1 MSQTE
6 LSSSA
11 AGPSDA
17 RMVEH
22 AAGSAAVPVAD
33 PAVDPVDEHAAEHAA
48 DAMIERRYPSDI
60 DRLREVVGTDVLPRY
75 RDEQAI
81 AASAQ
86 ASERW
91 PHLVAVADARAGA
104 ASVSPLS
111 QSSKH
116 PAGTR

>member
-1 MSQTE
+1 MPGMSQTE

-11 AGPSDA
+11 GPSDA
-17 RMVEH
+17 RMV
-22 AAGSAAVPVAD
+22 
-33 PAVDPVDEHAAEHAA
+33 EHAAEHAA

-60 DRLREVVGTDVLPRY
+60 DRLREVVGTDVLPHY

-81 AASAQ
+81 VASEQ

-104 ASVSPLS
+104 ASASPLS

-116 PAGTR
+116 SAGTR

>member
-1 MSQTE
+1 MPGMSQTE

-11 AGPSDA
+11 AGPSDV

-22 AAGSAAVPVAD
+22 AAGSVAA
-33 PAVDPVDEHAAEHAA
+33 PAVDPVGEHAAEHAA

-60 DRLREVVGTDVLPRY
+60 DRLREVVGADVLPHY

-81 AASAQ
+81 VASEQ

-91 PHLVAVADARAGA
+91 PHLVAVANARAGA

-116 PAGTR
+116 SAGTR

>member
-6 LSSSA
+6 PSFSA

-17 RMVEH
+17 RMVDHAVGSDADALTEH
-22 AAGSAAVPVAD
+22 P
-33 PAVDPVDEHAAEHAA
+33 AEHASEQTA

-60 DRLREVVGTDVLPRY
+60 DRLREVVGTDVLPHY

-81 AASAQ
+81 AASEQ

-91 PHLVAVADARAGA
+91 PHLVAVADARASA

-116 PAGTR
+116 SAGTR